1 MKYIAPIL
9 AVAFALTGTVP
20 SSAQS
25 DPTPKTPAPAPTE
38 VQVFYLHGDPQRSL
52 DEASSSIRQV
62 LGNSHDVVMADYSHN
77 AIIVRASA
85 DDIALAK
92 KMIDNLDH
100 PKKSWRLTYTVSEM
114 DGDRRVGTQHYSM
127 IVASGQQ
134 SVLKQGDRVPIV
146 TAASSKDVVS
156 TTQTQFVYQDIGM
169 SFSATLDEL
178 HEGGARLRS
187 DVNKTGLADEKS
199 GFGQQDPVFRSSEL
213 KGEATLALA
222 KPLVLGTMDMPGS
235 THHLQIE
242 VLMEPLP

>member
-1 MKYIAPIL
+1 MKYSTPIVAL
-9 AVAFALTGTVP
+9 AFVLSCTAL

-25 DPTPKTPAPAPTE
+25 DATARGPALPPAE
-38 VQVFYLHGDPQRSL
+38 IQVFYLHGDPQRSL

-85 DDIALAK
+85 DEIAIAK
-92 KMIDNLDH
+92 RMIDDLDH

-114 DGDRRVGTQHYSM
+114 DGDKRVGTQHYSM
-127 IVASGQQ
+127 MVASGQQ
-134 SVLKQGDRVPIV
+134 SVLKQGDRVPIL
-146 TAASSKDVVS
+146 TAASGGAGS
-156 TTQTQFVYQDIGM
+156 TTQFVYQDIGM

-213 KGEATLALA
+213 KGEATLLPG
-222 KPLVLGTMDMPGS
+222 KPLILGTMDMPGT